1 MSVQKTTIHISGMHC
16 ASCDLLVKMK
26 LKEMKNIIDVVPDFE
41 KKQAVIT
48 HKDNLSLTE
57 VNSVLCE
64 YGYTVSS
71 IADAVKN
78 DQKVDELDVHTNK
91 AHNLQET
98 LGIAAILAILYFF
111 ANQSGILPDNLTGA
125 GTSISGAFI
134 LGLIA
139 SVSTCMA
146 TTGALFTSFVNK
158 QTKTSTLQ
166 VALLF
171 MMGRV
176 VSYGVF
182 GYALGLF
189 GSLFLGIIHLG
200 STFSLVMAAVLILV
214 GLDMLQ
220 IISLHAVLSRIP
232 GGNLIFNLQEKKY
245 AANRVGLIAAVLG
258 ALTYL
263 LPCGFTLSTQAYALS
278 LGNPIQSSLLMM
290 AFALGTLP
298 ALGFI
303 TVLSHLRT
311 QSIYQYFLKV
321 VAILIIAVGL
331 SYMVNTAQLY
341 GFSFG
346 QSTTQDSAESL
357 APIENG
363 KQIVRMTAQSSGYSP
378 SQFTVKVGI
387 PVRWEI
393 EGKEI
398 FSCAGTIQAPGA
410 GVPLT
415 NLKEGKNVLE
425 FTPTKTGDINFSCS
439 MGMFSGRFKVI

>member
-1 MSVQKTTIHISGMHC
+1 MHC
-16 ASCDLLVKMK
+16 ASCDILVKMK
-26 LKEMKNIIDVVPDFE
+26 LGEMKNIIDVAPDFA

-48 HKDNLSLTE
+48 HKDQLSLAE
-57 VNSVLCE
+57 INSVLCE
-64 YGYTVSS
+64 YGYSVSS
-71 IADAVKN
+71 VAGAIKTDAN
-78 DQKVDELDVHTNK
+78 LEKVYGPTNNTN
-91 AHNLQET
+91 NLQET
-98 LGIAAILAILYFF
+98 LGIAAILAIVYFF
-111 ANQSGILPDNLTGA
+111 AKQSGILPDNLTGA
-125 GTSISGAFI
+125 GTSIGGAFI

-158 QTKTSTLQ
+158 QVKTNTLQ

-171 MMGRV
+171 MLGRV

-182 GYALGLF
+182 GYILGLF
-189 GSLFLGIIHLG
+189 GSLFLGIVHLG
-200 STFSLVMAAVLILV
+200 SSFSFVIAIILVLV

-220 IISLHAVLSRIP
+220 IISLHGVLSRIP
-232 GGNLIFNLQEKKY
+232 GGKLILALQEKKY
-245 AANRVGLIAAVLG
+245 ASNRVGVIAAILG
-258 ALTYL
+258 GLTYL

-278 LGNPIQSSLLMM
+278 LGNPLQSSLLMI

-298 ALGFI
+298 ALGFVTI
-303 TVLSHLRT
+303 LSHLRT
-311 QSIYQYFLKV
+311 LSIYQYFLKV
-321 VAILIIAVGL
+321 VAILIVGVGL

-346 QSTTQDSAESL
+346 QSTAQDPAESL

-363 KQIVRMTAQSSGYSP
+363 KQVVKMTAQSSGYSP

-415 NLKEGKNVLE
+415 NLKEGENVLE

>member
-1 MSVQKTTIHISGMHC
+1 MSVNKTTIHISGMHC
-16 ASCDLLVKMK
+16 ASCDFLVKMK
-26 LKEMKNIIDVVPDFE
+26 LGEMKNIIDVVPDFA

-48 HKDNLSLTE
+48 HKDHLSLAE
-57 VNSVLCE
+57 INSVLCE

-71 IADAVKN
+71 IADAIKT
-78 DQKVDELDVHTNK
+78 DRDASSTGISTSKTS
-91 AHNLQET
+91 NLQET

-111 ANQSGILPDNLTGA
+111 AKQSGILPDNLTGA
-125 GTSISGAFI
+125 GTSIGGAFI

-158 QTKTSTLQ
+158 QAKTNTLQ

-171 MMGRV
+171 MLGRV

-182 GYALGLF
+182 GYVLGLF
-189 GSLFLGIIHLG
+189 GSLFLGIVHLG
-200 STFSLVMAAVLILV
+200 SSFSFVIAIVLVLV

-232 GGNLIFNLQEKKY
+232 GGKLILTLQEKKY
-245 AANRVGLIAAVLG
+245 ASNRVGLIAVVLG

-278 LGNPIQSSLLMM
+278 LGNPVQSSLLMM

-298 ALGFI
+298 ALGFV
-303 TVLSHLRT
+303 TLLSHLRT
-311 QSIYQYFLKV
+311 QSIYKYFLKV
-321 VAILIIAVGL
+321 VAILIVGVGL

-346 QSTTQDSAESL
+346 QSTIEDSNKSL

-363 KQIVRMTAQSSGYSP
+363 KQVVRMTAQSSGYSP

-398 FSCAGTIQAPGA
+398 YSCAGTIQAPGA